1 MNITMKP
8 LLLIAASLMTYQA
21 WAQEGV
27 DYMGMP
33 IENISPSIQQTF
45 TPKSIQAQFIPV
57 QMAFSSPTNLPSS
70 IAYYNDM
77 LWVIGYNAYVVYK
90 VSPIDGSVLGTI
102 PIAIQKP
109 YGITFKNNEMY
120 ILDNNAKDI
129 IVYTLSGVVIDT
141 IDLASIYNP
150 LYVTGLCAADDELW
164 FNDTKGPNSSAP
176 NDSIYGLSS
185 LLELNHSFEDVGSFP
200 SGITFDGKY
209 LWVNDNPSQTSNMLD
224 PITHLVLKS
233 IHTPGGIYPNGV
245 ASDNFG
251 LWIINNSSDSIY
263 YLIPDSATNVANNNS
278 IDHLGMSVFSNNDK
292 IVFNYQPEWE
302 GGEMVIF
309 DCTSRIIDKQFI
321 PAGGEFEWSN
331 SRGINSG
338 IYFVSVFNKENKFSG
353 KVFLNKN

>member
-1 MNITMKP
+1 MKT
-8 LLLIAASLMTYQA
+8 LLLIAASLMSYQT
-21 WAQEGV
+21 WAQEGI

-33 IENISPSIQQTF
+33 IENSSPVVNEIA
-45 TPKSIQAQFIPV
+45 TPKSLEAEFIPA
-57 QMAFSSPTNLPSS
+57 QMAFPSPTNLPSS
-70 IAYYNDM
+70 IAYYDNM

-90 VSPIDGSVLGTI
+90 VSPVDGSVIETI

-109 YGITFKNNEMY
+109 YGITFKDGNMY

-129 IVYTLSGVVIDT
+129 IEYTLTGVVLDT
-141 IDLASIYNP
+141 IDLAGIYNP
-150 LYVTGLCAADDELW
+150 LYVTGLCAANDEFW
-164 FNDTKGPNSSAP
+164 YNDTKGPNSSAP

-209 LWVNDNPSQTSNMLD
+209 LWINDNPSQTTNMFD
-224 PITHLVLKS
+224 PITHQVLKS
-233 IHTPGGIYPNGV
+233 IHAPGGMYPNGV
-245 ASDNFG
+245 ASDNIG

-263 YLIPDSATNVANNNS
+263 YLIPDSATSVAYNNS
-278 IDHLGMSVFSNNDK
+278 IDNPGMSVFSNSDK

-302 GGEMVIF
+302 GSEMVIF

-321 PAGGEFEWSN
+321 PAGGEFEWNNSN
-331 SRGINSG
+331 GINSG
-338 IYFVSVFNKENKFSG
+338 IYFVSVFNKENKFSQ